1 MAPGR
6 NAPCSCGSGKKFK
19 HCCQGKALPTH
30 AAEPP
35 PAETNQLIALFN
47 TGHHAEAE
55 SRTRILLARYPNSG
69 IGWKILGAALQLQG
83 KDALPALQKS
93 TELAPNNAEAH
104 YNLAVARKKR
114 GLLHDAVVS
123 YRRAIQL
130 KPDYVEA
137 HTNLGNAL
145 ADLALF
151 DDAIA
156 SYQQALTIN
165 AKFFDAH
172 HNLGNTLQR
181 IEQFDQA
188 IQSYHRA
195 LEINPHSAASHFNM
209 ANALLELGQF
219 HGAMLNFRRALEIKP
234 DFANAHCNLGITLM
248 CLDQPDDA
256 IASYRRALELQ
267 PDLNKARS
275 SMLFA
280 LNYTARYPAA
290 YCLEKAQEYGQ
301 IVAGNI
307 SGRFAAW
314 QCSAQPTR
322 LRVGIVSGDLRNHPV
337 GYFLENLVKHLDASR
352 FELIAYSNNVKEDA
366 LSARIKPYFSVWRIL
381 TDLSDE
387 AAARLIH
394 ADGVHALIDLS
405 GHTRHNRLPVL
416 AWKPAPLQISWLGYF
431 ATTGMAEVD
440 YFIADRTGVPDAARQ
455 QFTEAIYYLP
465 DTRLCFTPP
474 QSALPVSLLP
484 ARGNGH
490 VTLGCFQSL
499 PKVGDEVLSTWGK
512 ILAAIP
518 TARLRMQCPQLGEAA
533 QVTRLIERLQA
544 QGIDPARVSM
554 HGMMPREAYLSA
566 HAEVDFI
573 LDTFPYPGGTTT
585 CEALWMGVPTL
596 TLAGDS
602 LLARQGASLL
612 TAAGLE
618 SWVTSSTEEYIAK
631 AIALAND
638 AIKLAD
644 LRAILRAQTL
654 SSALFDAPRF
664 AQHFA
669 AALECMW
676 AKHTPT
682 SP

>member
-1 MAPGR
+1 MKLGR
-6 NAPCSCGSGKKFK
+6 NDPCSCGSGKKFK
-19 HCCQGKALPTH
+19 HCCQNKVTLTASSTPMLPEGELH
-30 AAEPP
+30 K
-35 PAETNQLIALFN
+35 LGILFN
-47 TGHHAEAE
+47 
-55 SRTRILLARYPNSG
+55 
-69 IGWKILGAALQLQG
+69 QG
-83 KDALPALQKS
+83 KL
-93 TELAPNNAEAH
+93 
-104 YNLAVARKKR
+104 
-114 GLLHDAVVS
+114 
-123 YRRAIQL
+123 
-130 KPDYVEA
+130 VEVENKA
-137 HTNLGNAL
+137 
-145 ADLALF
+145 
-151 DDAIA
+151 
-156 SYQQALTIN
+156 QALTIQYPTC
-165 AKFFDAH
+165 APIWKL
-172 HNLGNTLQR
+172 LGASLHLQGKNGLP
-181 IEQFDQA
+181 
-188 IQSYHRA
+188 A
-195 LEINPHSAASHFNM
+195 L
-209 ANALLELGQF
+209 
-219 HGAMLNFRRALEIKP
+219 
-234 DFANAHCNLGITLM
+234 
-248 CLDQPDDA
+248 
-256 IASYRRALELQ
+256 RRALELQ
-267 PDLNKARS
+267 PTDALSHSNLGNALKDIGQFDEAVLCYRRGLQLNSALPGIHYNLGLALMDLGKFDDAVACYRQALTLKPDYAEIHSDLGNALAKLGKTDLAFASYRKALALKPDYAEAHYNLGNILQDLGQLDNALS
-275 SMLFA
+275 SYRHALALQPNFPKAHSNLLFA

-301 IVAGNI
+301 IVTGNVP
-307 SGRFAAW
+307 GRFTAW
-314 QCSAQPTR
+314 QCSAQPAR

-366 LSARIKPYFSVWRIL
+366 LSARIKPYFSAWRIL

-474 QSALPVSLLP
+474 QSALPVSPLP

-499 PKVGDEVLSTWGK
+499 PKVGDDVLSTWGK

-638 AIKLAD
+638 AIKLAA
-644 LRAILRAQTL
+644 LRNSLREQVL
-654 SSALFDAPRF
+654 NSPLFDAPRF
-664 AQHFA
+664 AQNFA
-669 AALECMW
+669 TALECIW